1 MISNKIS
8 INENR
13 SVRSKGSRQVRY
25 LREKSKPFKA
35 SSINN
40 NSPKPNP

>member
-13 SVRSKGSRQVRY
+13 SVRSKGSR
-25 LREKSKPFKA
+25 PFKA

>member
-13 SVRSKGSRQVRY
+13 SVR
-25 LREKSKPFKA
+25 SKPFKA